1 MGRAIVAIVFIAAVL
16 ATVASAATPSLT
28 LSPSSVRRGG
38 LVLVRGSADG
48 CPAGDTVT
56 IISRAFVHRREFAGL
71 PAVFA
76 SVKSGGRFAV
86 TTRIPVLR
94 LPGRYG
100 VTARCGGGNLGVL
113 KYLTVRR

>member
-1 MGRAIVAIVFIAAVL
+1 MGRALVAVVFLAAVF
-16 ATVASAATPSLT
+16 ATVVWAATPSLT
-28 LSPSSVRRGG
+28 LSPSSVGRGG

-48 CPAGDTVT
+48 CPVGDTVT
-56 IISRAFVHRREFAGL
+56 IISRAFVDRREFAGL
-71 PAVFA
+71 PAILA
-76 SVKSGGRFAV
+76 RVKSGGRFTV